1 MTERELLE
9 KTIAECEILLNDLK
23 KSALKKTWG
32 NTRINKSALKR
43 SRILMNEKLM
53 NVERFLGV
61 D

>member
-23 KSALKKTWG
+23 KLALKKTLG